1 MHAVAEQGVPAEIA
15 EAIGRAF
22 KLPVASIA
30 ADDVQDHFGWV
41 GAYFAIWPLAVRVR
55 RDVGGRSTIFGAILA
70 RCRWRLGG
78 RTLRSVLWRAG

>member
-1 MHAVAEQGVPAEIA
+1 MRDLKAAVRVVAGLA
-15 EAIGRAF
+15 GRSEG
-22 KLPVASIA
+22 LA
-30 ADDVQDHFGWV
+30 AGSRPGHCSNEV
-41 GAYFAIWPLAVRVR
+41 GAVHSRTHPTVGRVR